1 MAPDATTQGPA
12 APDPMA
18 QDARTQDGRTQGPL
32 TPGPLNEGPLTPG
45 PLTLGRWTTDRAAT
59 DPSRTAIV
67 DRGVT
72 VSYGELEA
80 RATALAHALGEAGHG
95 RGARIATVTGST
107 ADQVVLLFACAKAGA
122 MLVPLSWRLTAG
134 ELAEQ
139 LALADPSLLLI
150 EDDHRPLAEAA
161 LDRLAGHGIRSV
173 PGAPAAPIPTTTLG
187 AAGAE
192 SSVPDAL
199 RPVGHGTPADDDG
212 LLMLFTSGTTSAP
225 KAVVLTHA
233 NCAWANLAL
242 SRATPLTPDDVVLQL
257 LPQHHVAGWNIQ
269 PLLAWWVGARV
280 VLERTFDA
288 GRALAL
294 IERHRITATMGVPT
308 VFRALIQHPDFAARD
323 LSSIRTAIVGGG
335 MLDPRTAE
343 RLAERGVAVQ
353 QGYGLTEAAPNVTIC
368 HDESD
373 AGTVGRAY
381 PHVDLA
387 LLIDGRVEHGPGTGE
402 LLVRG
407 PAVFQGYFRDPEAT
421 AAAHHGPWLRT
432 GDLVARDGAGRIRI
446 VDRVKDIVR
455 SGGESIA
462 PIEVELALLE
472 HPAIADA
479 AVAGVPS
486 ERWGE
491 ELVAWL
497 VLAEPAE
504 EASIRAHLDGR
515 IADFK
520 HPKQYLVVDGIP
532 RTTSGK
538 PLRRA
543 LTAAYTAERTD
554 AR

>member
-1 MAPDATTQGPA
+1 MPDAATTQP
-12 APDPMA
+12 
-18 QDARTQDGRTQGPL
+18 PL
-32 TPGPLNEGPLTPG
+32 TQPPLTLGPLTPG
-45 PLTLGRWTTDRAAT
+45 PLTLGRWTSDRAAT
-59 DPSRTAIV
+59 EPGRPAIV

-95 RGARIATVTGST
+95 RGARIATITGST

-122 MLVPLSWRLTAG
+122 MLVPLSWRLTPR

-139 LALADPSLLLI
+139 LAIADPSLLLV
-150 EDDHRPLAEAA
+150 EDDHRLVSEAA
-161 LDRLAGHGIRSV
+161 LERLGDRR
-173 PGAPAAPIPTTTLG
+173 IPTTTLG
-187 AAGAE
+187 SAGVEAQ
-192 SSVPDAL
+192 VPDAL
-199 RPVGHGTPADDDG
+199 RPVGHGSPADDDG

-225 KAVVLTHA
+225 KAVVLSHA
-233 NCAWANLAL
+233 NCAWSNLAL
-242 SRATPLTPDDVVLQL
+242 SRATPMTQDDVVLQV

-294 IERHRITATMGVPT
+294 IERHRVTATMGVPT
-308 VFRALIQHPDFAARD
+308 TYRALIAHPDFASRD
-323 LSSIRTAIVGGG
+323 LSSLRTAIAGGG
-335 MLDPRTAE
+335 MLDQRAAQQL
-343 RLAERGVAVQ
+343 RQHGVPVL
-353 QGYGLTEAAPNVTIC
+353 QGYGLTEASPNVALAR
-368 HDESD
+368 DASD
-373 AGTVGRAY
+373 DGTVGRPY
-381 PHVDLA
+381 PHVDVA
-387 LLIDGRVEHGPGTGE
+387 LLVDGQVHHEPGTGE

-421 AAAHHGPWLRT
+421 AAARLGAWLRT
-432 GDLVARDGAGRIRI
+432 GDLVARDAAGRIRI

-455 SGGESIA
+455 SGAESIA

-472 HPAIADA
+472 HPAVAEA

-497 VLAEPAE
+497 VLADPAD
-504 EASIRAHLDGR
+504 EASLRAHLDGR

-520 HPKQYLVVDGIP
+520 HPKRFIVVDEIP

-543 LTAAYTAERTD
+543 LIAGLQAAAIERAVT
-554 AR
+554 R

>member
-1 MAPDATTQGPA
+1 
-12 APDPMA
+12 
-18 QDARTQDGRTQGPL
+18 
-32 TPGPLNEGPLTPG
+32 
-45 PLTLGRWTTDRAAT
+45 
-59 DPSRTAIV
+59 
-67 DRGVT
+67 
-72 VSYGELEA
+72 
-80 RATALAHALGEAGHG
+80 
-95 RGARIATVTGST
+95 
-107 ADQVVLLFACAKAGA
+107 
-122 MLVPLSWRLTAG
+122 MLVPLSWRLTAR
-134 ELAEQ
+134 ELAAQ
-139 LALADPSLLLI
+139 LRIAAPSLLLV
-150 EDDHRPLAEAA
+150 EDDHRPVAEAA
-161 LDRLAGHGIRSV
+161 LERLAGDGIRA
-173 PGAPAAPIPTTTLG
+173 GIPSTTLG

-199 RPVGHGTPADDDG
+199 RPLAAGAPQDDDG

-225 KAVVLTHA
+225 KAVVLSHA
-233 NCAWANLAL
+233 NCAWANLSL
-242 SRATPLTPDDVVLQL
+242 SRATPLTPDDVVLQV

-269 PLLAWWVGARV
+269 PLLAWWVGACV

-294 IERHRITATMGVPT
+294 IERHRVTATMGVPT
-308 VFRALIQHPDFAARD
+308 TFRALIQHPDFQARD
-323 LSSIRTAIVGGG
+323 LSSVRSAVVGGG
-335 MLDPRTAE
+335 MLDPRAAE
-343 RLAERGVAVQ
+343 QLARKGIVAR
-353 QGYGLTEAAPNVTIC
+353 QGYGLTEAAPNVAITR
-368 HDESD
+368 DESD
-373 AGTVGRAY
+373 AGTVGRPY

-387 LLIDGRVEHGPGTGE
+387 LLVDGRVEHGQGTGE

-421 AAAHHGPWLRT
+421 EAAFLGPWLRT
-432 GDLVARDGAGRIRI
+432 GDLVARDASGRIRI

-472 HPAIADA
+472 HPAVADA

-491 ELVAWL
+491 ELVAWV

-504 EASIRAHLDGR
+504 PAALRAHLDGR
-515 IADFK
+515 LADFK
-520 HPKQYLVVDGIP
+520 HPKRFVVVDGIP

-543 LTAAYTAERTD
+543 LTAAFQVERSE

>member
-1 MAPDATTQGPA
+1 MAPDAP
-12 APDPMA
+12 
-18 QDARTQDGRTQGPL
+18 
-32 TPGPLNEGPLTPG
+32 TPHPLTPG
-45 PLTLGRWTTDRAAT
+45 PLTLGRWTSDRAT
-59 DPSRTAIV
+59 IDPGRPAII

-107 ADQVVLLFACAKAGA
+107 ADQVVLFFACAKAGV
-122 MLVPLSWRLTAG
+122 MLVPLSWRLTAR
-134 ELAEQ
+134 ELADQ
-139 LALADPSLLLI
+139 LRIADPSLLLI
-150 EDDHRPLAEAA
+150 EDDHRPVSEAA
-161 LDRLAGHGIRSV
+161 LERL
-173 PGAPAAPIPTTTLG
+173 GAHRIPITTLG

-192 SSVPDAL
+192 SQIPDAVARL
-199 RPVGHGTPADDDG
+199 GHGCPADDDG

-225 KAVVLTHA
+225 KAVVLSHA
-233 NCAWANLAL
+233 NCAWNNLAL
-242 SRATPLTPDDVVLQL
+242 SRATPLTPDDVVLQV

-294 IERHRITATMGVPT
+294 IERHGVTATMGVPT
-308 VFRALIQHPDFAARD
+308 TYRALIQHPDFVARD
-323 LSSIRTAIVGGG
+323 LTSIRTAIVGGG
-335 MLDPRTAE
+335 MLDPRAGE
-343 RLAERGVAVQ
+343 QLAQQGVHVQ

-368 HDESD
+368 RDASD

-387 LLIDGRVEHGPGTGE
+387 LLIETQVEHGPGTGE

-407 PAVFQGYFRDPEAT
+407 PAVFQGYFRDPVAT
-421 AAAHHGPWLRT
+421 AATHHGPWLRT
-432 GDLVARDGAGRIRI
+432 GDLVARDAAGRIRI

-472 HPAIADA
+472 HPAVADA

-497 VLAEPAE
+497 VLAEPVDEPAL
-504 EASIRAHLDGR
+504 AAHLDGR

-520 HPKQYLVVDGIP
+520 HPKQYIVVDDIP
-532 RTTSGK
+532 RTSSGK

-543 LTAAYTAERTD
+543 LTASYAE
-554 AR
+554 ARAHA

>member
-1 MAPDATTQGPA
+1 MAPDAQS
-12 APDPMA
+12 
-18 QDARTQDGRTQGPL
+18 
-32 TPGPLNEGPLTPG
+32 PGPQPAGPQPAGPQSPG
-45 PLTLGRWTTDRAAT
+45 PLTLGRWTTDRAAV
-59 DPSRTAIV
+59 DPARPAIL
-67 DRGVT
+67 DRGVI

-134 ELAEQ
+134 ELAAQ
-139 LALADPSLLLI
+139 LAIADPGLLLVE
-150 EDDHRPLAEAA
+150 EDHVPLAEAA
-161 LDRLAGHGIRSV
+161 LARLGERQ
-173 PGAPAAPIPTTTLG
+173 IPTTTLG

-192 SSVPDAL
+192 HAVPGASA
-199 RPVGHGTPADDDG
+199 RPSRAREEAHAAGHGDGSPADDDG

-233 NCAWANLAL
+233 SCAWANLAL
-242 SRATPLTPDDVVLQL
+242 SRATPLTPDDVVLQV

-269 PLLAWWVGARV
+269 PLLAWWVGACV

-294 IERHRITATMGVPT
+294 IERHRVTATMGVPT
-308 VFRALIQHPDFAARD
+308 VLRALTQHPDFAVRD
-323 LSSIRTAIVGGG
+323 LTSIRTAIVGGG
-335 MLDPRTAE
+335 MLDPRTAQL
-343 RLAERGVAVQ
+343 LAERGVHVQ

-368 HDESD
+368 RDASD

-387 LLIDGRVEHGPGTGE
+387 LLVDGRVVQGPGQGE

-407 PAVFQGYFRDPEAT
+407 PAVFPGYFRDPEAT
-421 AAAHHGPWLRT
+421 AAAFHGQWLRT

-486 ERWGE
+486 EQWGE
-491 ELVAWL
+491 AVVAWL
-497 VLAEPAE
+497 VLAEPVDDLAL
-504 EASIRAHLDGR
+504 RAHLDGR

-520 HPKQYLVVDGIP
+520 HPKRFLRVDAIP
-532 RTTSGK
+532 RTSSGK

-543 LTAAYTAERTD
+543 LTAAYAAETAD
-554 AR
+554 AS

>member
-1 MAPDATTQGPA
+1 MAAEATTPGGPTPGGQNPGA
-12 APDPMA
+12 
-18 QDARTQDGRTQGPL
+18 L
-32 TPGPLNEGPLTPG
+32 TPGALTPG
-45 PLTLGRWTTDRAAT
+45 VLTPGALTLGRWSADRAAI
-59 DPSRTAIV
+59 DPARPAIV

-80 RATALAHALGEAGHG
+80 RASALAHALGEAGHG
-95 RGARIATVTGST
+95 RGARIATITGST

-134 ELAEQ
+134 ELAAQ
-139 LALADPSLLLI
+139 LAIADPSLLLV
-150 EDDHRPLAEAA
+150 EDDHLPVAEAA
-161 LDRLAGHGIRSV
+161 LTRLGEHRIR
-173 PGAPAAPIPTTTLG
+173 TTTLG
-187 AAGAE
+187 AAGVEAQ
-192 SSVPDAL
+192 VPDASAHL
-199 RPVGHGTPADDDG
+199 GHGVPADDDG

-225 KAVVLTHA
+225 KAVVLSHA
-233 NCAWANLAL
+233 NCAWNNLAL
-242 SRATPLTPDDVVLQL
+242 SRATPLTPDDVVLQV

-294 IERHRITATMGVPT
+294 VERHRVTATMGVPT
-308 VFRALIQHPDFAARD
+308 TYRALIQHPDFVARD
-323 LSSIRTAIVGGG
+323 LTSIRTAIVGGG
-335 MLDPRTAE
+335 MLDPRAAE
-343 RLAERGVAVQ
+343 QLAQQGVRVQ
-353 QGYGLTEAAPNVTIC
+353 QGYGLTEAAPNVTLC
-368 HDESD
+368 RDESD

-387 LLIDGRVEHGPGTGE
+387 LLIDGGVEHGPGTGE

-421 AAAHHGPWLRT
+421 AATHHGPWLRT
-432 GDLVARDGAGRIRI
+432 GDLVARDAAGRIRI

-455 SGGESIA
+455 SGSESIA

-472 HPAIADA
+472 HPGVADV

-497 VLAEPAE
+497 VLAEPVDEAALAE
-504 EASIRAHLDGR
+504 HLDGR
-515 IADFK
+515 LADFK
-520 HPKQYLVVDGIP
+520 HPKQYIVVDAIP

-543 LTAAYTAERTD
+543 LTAAYTQERAD
-554 AR
+554 A

>member
-1 MAPDATTQGPA
+1 MALDAQTAGP
-12 APDPMA
+12 
-18 QDARTQDGRTQGPL
+18 TS
-32 TPGPLNEGPLTPG
+32 PGPF
-45 PLTLGRWTTDRAAT
+45 TLGRWTTDRAAT
-59 DPSRTAIV
+59 EPARPAIV
-67 DRGVT
+67 DRGVV

-122 MLVPLSWRLTAG
+122 TLVPLSWRLTAG
-134 ELAEQ
+134 ELAAQ
-139 LALADPSLLLI
+139 LRIADPSLLLV
-150 EDDHRPLAEAA
+150 EDDHRPVAEAA
-161 LDRLAGHGIRSV
+161 LERLADAR
-173 PGAPAAPIPTTTLG
+173 IPTTGLG

-199 RPVGHGTPADDDG
+199 HPVAAAAPQDDDA

-225 KAVVLTHA
+225 KAVVLSHA
-233 NCAWANLAL
+233 NCAWANLSL
-242 SRATPLTPDDVVLQL
+242 SRATPLTPDDVVLQV

-269 PLLAWWVGARV
+269 PLLAWWVGASV

-294 IERHRITATMGVPT
+294 IERHRVTATMGVPT
-308 VFRALIQHPDFAARD
+308 TFRALVQHPDFQARD
-323 LSSIRTAIVGGG
+323 LSSVRSAVVGGG
-335 MLDPRTAE
+335 MLDPRAAE
-343 RLAERGVAVQ
+343 QLARKGIAVR
-353 QGYGLTEAAPNVTIC
+353 QGYGLTEAAPNVAITR
-368 HDESD
+368 DESD
-373 AGTVGRAY
+373 AGTVGRPY
-381 PHVDLA
+381 PHVDVA
-387 LLIDGRVEHGPGTGE
+387 LLVAGRVEHGAGAGE

-407 PAVFQGYFRDPEAT
+407 PGVFRGYFRDPEAT
-421 AAAHHGPWLRT
+421 EAAFLGPWLRT
-432 GDLVARDGAGRIRI
+432 GDLVARDASGRIRI

-472 HPAIADA
+472 HPAVADA

-491 ELVAWL
+491 ELVAWV

-504 EASIRAHLDGR
+504 PAALRAHLDGR
-515 IADFK
+515 LADFK
-520 HPKQYLVVDGIP
+520 HPKRFLVVDSIP

-543 LTAAYTAERTD
+543 LTAAFEAARAE

>member
-1 MAPDATTQGPA
+1 MAREALP
-12 APDPMA
+12 
-18 QDARTQDGRTQGPL
+18 
-32 TPGPLNEGPLTPG
+32 PGPHTPG
-45 PLTLGRWTTDRAAT
+45 PLTLGRWTSDRAAT
-59 DPSRTAIV
+59 EPARPAIV

-80 RATALAHALGEAGHG
+80 RAAALAHALGEAGHG

-134 ELAEQ
+134 EVAAQ
-139 LALADPSLLLI
+139 LQIADPSLLLV
-150 EDDHRPLAEAA
+150 EDDHRPVAEAA
-161 LDRLAGHGIRSV
+161 LERLAEQRV
-173 PGAPAAPIPTTTLG
+173 PGALPPPMTALG
-187 AAGAE
+187 AAGVE
-192 SSVPDAL
+192 SLVPAA
-199 RPVGHGTPADDDG
+199 RERVAPGAPADDDG

-242 SRATPLTPDDVVLQL
+242 SRATPMTPDDVVLQV

-288 GRALAL
+288 GRSLAL
-294 IERHRITATMGVPT
+294 VERHRVTATMGVPT
-308 VFRALIQHPDFAARD
+308 VYRALVQHPDFAARD
-323 LSSIRTAIVGGG
+323 LSSLRTAVVGGG
-335 MLDPRTAE
+335 MLDERTAA
-343 RLAERGVAVQ
+343 RLRERGVPVQ

-368 HDESD
+368 RDASD
-373 AGTVGRAY
+373 AGTAGRAY

-387 LLIDGRVEHGPGTGE
+387 LLVDDRVEHGPGRGE

-407 PAVFQGYFRDPEAT
+407 PSVFQGYFRDPEAT
-421 AAAHHGPWLRT
+421 AAAQHGPWLRT
-432 GDLVARDGAGRIRI
+432 GDLVERDAAGRIRV

-472 HPAIADA
+472 HPAVVDA

-497 VLAEPAE
+497 VVSDPVDD
-504 EASIRAHLDGR
+504 EALGAHLEGR
-515 IADFK
+515 IAGFK
-520 HPKQYLVVDGIP
+520 HPKRYLLVDAIP
-532 RTTSGK
+532 RTSSGK

-543 LTAAYTAERTD
+543 LTAAFA
-554 AR
+554 ASGVGAP

>member
-1 MAPDATTQGPA
+1 MAPDA
-12 APDPMA
+12 
-18 QDARTQDGRTQGPL
+18 L
-32 TPGPLNEGPLTPG
+32 TPGPLTPG
-45 PLTLGRWTTDRAAT
+45 PLTLGRWPSDRAAT
-59 DPSRTAIV
+59 DPARAAII
-67 DRGVT
+67 DRGVV

-80 RATALAHALGEAGHG
+80 RATALAHALSEAGHG

-134 ELAEQ
+134 ELAAQ
-139 LALADPSLLLI
+139 LTIADPSLLLV

-161 LDRLAGHGIRSV
+161 LERLAG
-173 PGAPAAPIPTTTLG
+173 PGIPTTLLG
-187 AAGAE
+187 AAGVEAM
-192 SSVPDAL
+192 VPDA
-199 RPVGHGTPADDDG
+199 RAHPGHARHGHGVPADDDG

-225 KAVVLTHA
+225 KAVVLTQA
-233 NCAWANLAL
+233 NCAWNNLAL
-242 SRATPLTPDDVVLQL
+242 SRATPMTPDDVVLQV
-257 LPQHHVAGWNIQ
+257 LPQHHVAGWNVQ
-269 PLLAWWVGARV
+269 PLLALWVGASI

-294 IERHRITATMGVPT
+294 IERHRVTATMGVPT
-308 VFRALIQHPDFAARD
+308 TYRALIQHPDFAARD
-323 LSSIRTAIVGGG
+323 LTSIRTAIVGGG
-335 MLDPRTAE
+335 MLDPRAAE
-343 RLAERGVAVQ
+343 QLAQRGVHAQ
-353 QGYGLTEAAPNVTIC
+353 QGYGLTEAAPNVTLC
-368 HDESD
+368 RDETD

-421 AAAHHGPWLRT
+421 AAAQHGPWLRT
-432 GDLVARDGAGRIRI
+432 GDLVARDAAGRIRI

-472 HPAIADA
+472 HPAVADA

-491 ELVAWL
+491 ALVAWL
-497 VLAEPAE
+497 VLAEPVD
-504 EASIRAHLDGR
+504 EAALRAHLDGR

-520 HPKQYLVVDGIP
+520 HPKRYLLVDDIP

-543 LTAAYTAERTD
+543 LIAAYAEERAD
-554 AR
+554 A

>member
-1 MAPDATTQGPA
+1 MAPA
-12 APDPMA
+12 AKTP
-18 QDARTQDGRTQGPL
+18 GRS
-32 TPGPLNEGPLTPG
+32 TPGPSTPGPSTPG

-59 DPSRTAIV
+59 APSRPAVV
-67 DRGVT
+67 DRGVV

-95 RGARIATVTGST
+95 RGSRIATVTGST
-107 ADQVVLLFACAKAGA
+107 ADHVVLLFACAKAGA

-134 ELAEQ
+134 ELAAQ
-139 LALADPSLLLI
+139 LAIADPSLLLV
-150 EDDHRPLAEAA
+150 EDDHRPVAEAA
-161 LDRLAGHGIRSV
+161 LEHLGDHR
-173 PGAPAAPIPTTTLG
+173 IPTTTLG
-187 AAGAE
+187 AAGVE
-192 SSVPDAL
+192 TQVPDASGRQ
-199 RPVGHGTPADDDG
+199 RPDQQRSDRLGHGAPADDDG

-242 SRATPLTPDDVVLQL
+242 SRATPMTPDDVVLQV

-269 PLLAWWVGARV
+269 PLLAWWVGAQV

-294 IERHRITATMGVPT
+294 VERHRVTATMGVPT
-308 VFRALIQHPDFAARD
+308 TYRALIQHPDFAARD
-323 LSSIRTAIVGGG
+323 LTSIRTAIVGGG
-335 MLDPRTAE
+335 MLDPRAAE
-343 RLAERGVAVQ
+343 QLAQAGVPVQ

-368 HDESD
+368 HDASD

-387 LLIDGRVEHGPGTGE
+387 LLVEERVVHGPGRGE

-407 PAVFQGYFRDPEAT
+407 PAVFPGYFRDPEAT
-421 AAAHHGPWLRT
+421 AAAHHGQWLRT
-432 GDLVARDGAGRIRI
+432 GDLVERDGAGRIRI

-472 HPAIADA
+472 HPAVVDA

-491 ELVAWL
+491 AIVAWL
-497 VLAEPAE
+497 VLAEPVADG
-504 EASIRAHLDGR
+504 ALRAHLDGR

-520 HPKQYLVVDGIP
+520 HPKRFLIVDDIP

-543 LTAAYTAERTD
+543 LTAAYAAETAD
-554 AR
+554 AS

>member
-1 MAPDATTQGPA
+1 MAPDA
-12 APDPMA
+12 
-18 QDARTQDGRTQGPL
+18 L
-32 TPGPLNEGPLTPG
+32 TPGA
-45 PLTLGRWTTDRAAT
+45 LTLGRWTTDRAAT
-59 DPSRTAIV
+59 EPARPAIV
-67 DRGVT
+67 DRGVVVT
-72 VSYGELEA
+72 YGELEA
-80 RATALAHALGEAGHG
+80 RASALAHALAEAGHG

-107 ADQVVLLFACAKAGA
+107 ADQVVLLFACAKAGI

-134 ELAEQ
+134 ELAAQ
-139 LALADPSLLLI
+139 LRIADPSLLLV
-150 EDDHRPLAEAA
+150 EDDHRPVAEAA
-161 LDRLAGHGIRSV
+161 LERLAG
-173 PGAPAAPIPTTTLG
+173 PGIPTTTLG
-187 AAGAE
+187 AGGAETSVPVALEPVPAGA
-192 SSVPDAL
+192 AQ
-199 RPVGHGTPADDDG
+199 DDDG

-225 KAVVLTHA
+225 KAVVLSHA
-233 NCAWANLAL
+233 NCAWANLSL
-242 SRATPLTPDDVVLQL
+242 SRATPLTPDDVVLQV

-269 PLLAWWVGARV
+269 PLLAWWVGACV

-294 IERHRITATMGVPT
+294 IERHRVTATMGVPT
-308 VFRALIQHPDFAARD
+308 TFRALIQHPDFQARD
-323 LSSIRTAIVGGG
+323 LSSVRSAVVGGG
-335 MLDPRTAE
+335 MLDPRAAE
-343 RLAERGVAVQ
+343 QLARKGIIAR
-353 QGYGLTEAAPNVTIC
+353 QGYGLTEAAPNVAITR
-368 HDESD
+368 DESD
-373 AGTVGRAY
+373 AGTVGRPY

-387 LLIDGRVEHGPGTGE
+387 LLVDGRVEHGAGTGE

-407 PAVFQGYFRDPEAT
+407 PAVFRGYFRDPEAT
-421 AAAHHGPWLRT
+421 ATAFLGPWLRT
-432 GDLVARDGAGRIRI
+432 GDLVARDAAGRIRI

-472 HPAIADA
+472 HPAVADA

-491 ELVAWL
+491 ELVAWV

-504 EASIRAHLDGR
+504 AAALRAHLDGR

-520 HPKQYLVVDGIP
+520 HPKRFVVVDDIP

-543 LTAAYTAERTD
+543 LTAAFQAERAE

>member
-1 MAPDATTQGPA
+1 MALDAQTAGP
-12 APDPMA
+12 
-18 QDARTQDGRTQGPL
+18 TS
-32 TPGPLNEGPLTPG
+32 PGPF
-45 PLTLGRWTTDRAAT
+45 TLGRWTTDRAAT
-59 DPSRTAIV
+59 EPARPAIV
-67 DRGVT
+67 DRGVV

-122 MLVPLSWRLTAG
+122 TLVPLSWRLTAG
-134 ELAEQ
+134 ELAAQ
-139 LALADPSLLLI
+139 LRIADPSLLLV
-150 EDDHRPLAEAA
+150 EDDHRPVAEAA
-161 LDRLAGHGIRSV
+161 LERLADAR
-173 PGAPAAPIPTTTLG
+173 IPTTSLG

-199 RPVGHGTPADDDG
+199 HPVAAAAPQDDDA

-225 KAVVLTHA
+225 KAVVLSHA
-233 NCAWANLAL
+233 NCAWANLSL
-242 SRATPLTPDDVVLQL
+242 SRATPLTPDDVVLQV

-269 PLLAWWVGARV
+269 PLLAWWVGASV

-294 IERHRITATMGVPT
+294 IERHRVTATMGVPT
-308 VFRALIQHPDFAARD
+308 TFRALVQHPDFQARD
-323 LSSIRTAIVGGG
+323 LSSVRSAVVGGG
-335 MLDPRTAE
+335 MLDPRAAE
-343 RLAERGVAVQ
+343 QLARKGIAVR
-353 QGYGLTEAAPNVTIC
+353 QGYGLTEAAPNVAITR
-368 HDESD
+368 DESD
-373 AGTVGRAY
+373 AGTVGRPY
-381 PHVDLA
+381 PHVDVA
-387 LLIDGRVEHGPGTGE
+387 LLVAGRVEHGAGAGE

-407 PAVFQGYFRDPEAT
+407 PGVFRGYFRDPEAT
-421 AAAHHGPWLRT
+421 EAAFLGPWLRT
-432 GDLVARDGAGRIRI
+432 GDLVARDASGRIRI

-472 HPAIADA
+472 HPAVVDA

-491 ELVAWL
+491 ELVAWV

-504 EASIRAHLDGR
+504 PAALRAHLDGR
-515 IADFK
+515 LADFK
-520 HPKQYLVVDGIP
+520 HPKRFLIVDSIP

-543 LTAAYTAERTD
+543 LTAAFEAARAE

>member
-1 MAPDATTQGPA
+1 MAFDATPHAVPEEPLPGPGA
-12 APDPMA
+12 HDPRMPA
-18 QDARTQDGRTQGPL
+18 SR
-32 TPGPLNEGPLTPG
+32 TPGA
-45 PLTLGRWTTDRAAT
+45 LTLGRWTTDRAAT
-59 DPSRTAIV
+59 EPGRPAIV
-67 DRGVT
+67 DRGVV

-139 LALADPSLLLI
+139 LRIADPSLLLV
-150 EDDHRPLAEAA
+150 EDDHAPVAEAA
-161 LDRLAGHGIRSV
+161 LARLAGHRI
-173 PGAPAAPIPTTTLG
+173 PITTLG
-187 AAGAE
+187 AAGVERA
-192 SSVPDAL
+192 VPDAATH
-199 RPVGHGTPADDDG
+199 RGHGVAADDDG

-242 SRATPLTPDDVVLQL
+242 SRATPLTPDDVVLQV

-294 IERHRITATMGVPT
+294 IERHRVTATMGVPT
-308 VFRALIQHPDFAARD
+308 VFRALVQHPDFAVRD
-323 LSSIRTAIVGGG
+323 LGSIRAAIVGGG
-335 MLDPRTAE
+335 MLDERTSE
-343 RLAERGVAVQ
+343 RLAARGVQVQ

-368 HDESD
+368 RDASD

-381 PHVDLA
+381 PHIDLA
-387 LLIDGRVEHGPGTGE
+387 LLVDGRVEHGPGTGE

-407 PAVFQGYFRDPEAT
+407 PSVFPGYFRDPEAT
-421 AAAHHGPWLRT
+421 AAAHHAGWLRT
-432 GDLVARDGAGRIRI
+432 GDLVARDAAGRIRI

-472 HPAIADA
+472 HPGVADA

-491 ELVAWL
+491 QLVAWL
-497 VLAEPAE
+497 VPAAGAALDE
-504 EASIRAHLDGR
+504 WALRAYLDGR
-515 IADFK
+515 LADFK
-520 HPKQYLVVDGIP
+520 HPKRFLVVDAIP

-543 LTAAYTAERTD
+543 LTAAYAAEGAD
-554 AR
+554 AS

>member
-1 MAPDATTQGPA
+1 MAPDAT
-12 APDPMA
+12 
-18 QDARTQDGRTQGPL
+18 
-32 TPGPLNEGPLTPG
+32 TPG

-59 DPSRTAIV
+59 DPARPAIV
-67 DRGVT
+67 DRGVV

-80 RATALAHALGEAGHG
+80 RATALAHALAEAGHG
-95 RGARIATVTGST
+95 RGARIATITGST

-122 MLVPLSWRLTAG
+122 MLVPLSWRLTAA
-134 ELAEQ
+134 ELRAQ
-139 LALADPSLLLI
+139 LAIADPSLLLV
-150 EDDHRPLAEAA
+150 EDDHRPVAEAA
-161 LDRLAGHGIRSV
+161 LAQLADHRI
-173 PGAPAAPIPTTTLG
+173 PITTLG
-187 AAGAE
+187 AAGVE
-192 SSVPDAL
+192 LQVPDAV
-199 RPVGHGTPADDDG
+199 RPLGHGSPADDDG

-242 SRATPLTPDDVVLQL
+242 SRATPLTPDDVVLQV

-294 IERHRITATMGVPT
+294 IERHRVTATMGVPT
-308 VFRALIQHPDFAARD
+308 TFRALIQHPDFAARD
-323 LSSIRTAIVGGG
+323 LSSIRTAVVGGG
-335 MLDPRTAE
+335 MLDPRSAE
-343 RLAERGVAVQ
+343 QLQQHGMRVQ

-368 HDESD
+368 HDDSD

-387 LLIDGRVEHGPGTGE
+387 LLVDGQVLHGPGVGE

-407 PAVFQGYFRDPEAT
+407 PAVSPGYFRDPEAT
-421 AAAHHGPWLRT
+421 AAAMHGRWLRT
-432 GDLVARDGAGRIRI
+432 GDLVSRDAAGRIRI

-472 HPAIADA
+472 HPAVRDA

-491 ELVAWL
+491 ALVAWL
-497 VLAEPAE
+497 VLAEPVDDA
-504 EASIRAHLDGR
+504 ALRAHLEGR
-515 IADFK
+515 LADFK
-520 HPKQYLVVDGIP
+520 HPKRFLVVDEIP
-532 RTTSGK
+532 RTGSGK

-543 LTAAYTAERTD
+543 LTAAFAAETAD
-554 AR
+554 AS

>member
-1 MAPDATTQGPA
+1 
-12 APDPMA
+12 
-18 QDARTQDGRTQGPL
+18 
-32 TPGPLNEGPLTPG
+32 
-45 PLTLGRWTTDRAAT
+45 
-59 DPSRTAIV
+59 
-67 DRGVT
+67 
-72 VSYGELEA
+72 
-80 RATALAHALGEAGHG
+80 GHG

-139 LALADPSLLLI
+139 LRIADPSLLLV
-150 EDDHRPLAEAA
+150 EDDHRPVAEAA
-161 LDRLAGHGIRSV
+161 LARLGEHR
-173 PGAPAAPIPTTTLG
+173 IPQATLG
-187 AAGAE
+187 AAGVETA
-192 SSVPDAL
+192 VPDASTHL
-199 RPVGHGTPADDDG
+199 GHGAPQDDDG

-225 KAVVLTHA
+225 KAVVLSHA
-233 NCAWANLAL
+233 NCAWNNLAL
-242 SRATPLTPDDVVLQL
+242 SRATPMTPDDVVLQV

-269 PLLAWWVGARV
+269 PLLAWWIGARV

-294 IERHRITATMGVPT
+294 IERHRVTATMGVPT
-308 VFRALIQHPDFAARD
+308 TYRALIQHPDFHARD

-335 MLDPRTAE
+335 MLDPRATAE
-343 RLAERGVAVQ
+343 LRRRGVPVL
-353 QGYGLTEAAPNVTIC
+353 QGYGLTEAAPNVALAL
-368 HDESD
+368 DASD
-373 AGTVGRAY
+373 DGTVGRPY
-381 PHVDLA
+381 PHVDVA
-387 LLIDGRVEHGPGTGE
+387 LLVDGRVQHGPGAGE

-421 AAAHHGPWLRT
+421 AEARLGPWLRT
-432 GDLVARDGAGRIRI
+432 GDLVERDAAGRIRI

-455 SGGESIA
+455 SGAESIA

-472 HPAIADA
+472 HPAVADA

-497 VLAEPAE
+497 VLDEPADD
-504 EASIRAHLDGR
+504 ASLRAHLDGR

-520 HPKQYLVVDGIP
+520 HPKRFVVVDEIP
-532 RTTSGK
+532 RTSTGK

-543 LTAAYTAERTD
+543 LAAGLERQGAD
-554 AR
+554 A

>member
-1 MAPDATTQGPA
+1 MAPDA
-12 APDPMA
+12 
-18 QDARTQDGRTQGPL
+18 L
-32 TPGPLNEGPLTPG
+32 TPGA
-45 PLTLGRWTTDRAAT
+45 LTLGRWTADRAAT
-59 DPSRTAIV
+59 EPARAAIV
-67 DRGVT
+67 DRGVVVT
-72 VSYGELEA
+72 YGELEA
-80 RATALAHALGEAGHG
+80 RSTALAHALAEAGHG

-122 MLVPLSWRLTAG
+122 MLVPLSWRLTGG
-134 ELAEQ
+134 ELAAQ
-139 LALADPSLLLI
+139 LRIADPSLLLV
-150 EDDHRPLAEAA
+150 EDDHRPVAEAA
-161 LDRLAGHGIRSV
+161 LERLASSGS
-173 PGAPAAPIPTTTLG
+173 PTSIPSTTLG

-199 RPVGHGTPADDDG
+199 VPVPADAPQDDDG
-212 LLMLFTSGTTSAP
+212 LLMLFTSGTSSAP
-225 KAVVLTHA
+225 KAVVLSHA
-233 NCAWANLAL
+233 NCAWANLSL
-242 SRATPLTPDDVVLQL
+242 SRATPLTPDDVVLQV

-269 PLLAWWVGARV
+269 PLLAWWVGACV

-294 IERHRITATMGVPT
+294 IERHRVTATMGVPT
-308 VFRALIQHPDFAARD
+308 TFRALIQHPDFQARD
-323 LSSIRTAIVGGG
+323 LSSVRSAIVGGG
-335 MLDPRTAE
+335 MLDPRAAE
-343 RLAERGVAVQ
+343 QLARKGIVAR
-353 QGYGLTEAAPNVTIC
+353 QGYGLTEAAPNVAITR
-368 HDESD
+368 DESD
-373 AGTVGRAY
+373 AGTVGRPY

-387 LLIDGRVEHGPGTGE
+387 LLIDGHVEHGAGTGE

-421 AAAHHGPWLRT
+421 AAAFLGPWLRT
-432 GDLVARDGAGRIRI
+432 GDLVARDAAGRIRI

-472 HPAIADA
+472 HPAVADA

-491 ELVAWL
+491 ELVAWV

-504 EASIRAHLDGR
+504 PAALRAHLDGR
-515 IADFK
+515 LADFK
-520 HPKQYLVVDGIP
+520 HPKRFVVVDDIP

-543 LTAAYTAERTD
+543 LTAAFEAERAE

>member
-1 MAPDATTQGPA
+1 MGGAATVHGDA
-12 APDPMA
+12 APGA
-18 QDARTQDGRTQGPL
+18 
-32 TPGPLNEGPLTPG
+32 
-45 PLTLGRWTTDRAAT
+45 LTLGRWTTDRAAT
-59 DPSRTAIV
+59 DPSRPAIV

-80 RATALAHALGEAGHG
+80 RATALAHALVEAGHG

-122 MLVPLSWRLTAG
+122 MLVPLSWRLTAR

-139 LALADPSLLLI
+139 LRIADPSLLLV
-150 EDDHRPLAEAA
+150 EDDHRPVAEAA
-161 LDRLAGHGIRSV
+161 LDRLGDHGIR
-173 PGAPAAPIPTTTLG
+173 TTALG

-192 SSVPDAL
+192 SLVPDA
-199 RPVGHGTPADDDG
+199 PAPAERAAGGAVQDDDG

-225 KAVVLTHA
+225 KAVVLSHA
-233 NCAWANLAL
+233 NCAWANLSL
-242 SRATPLTPDDVVLQL
+242 SRATPMTPDDVVLQV

-269 PLLAWWVGARV
+269 PLLAWWVGAQV

-294 IERHRITATMGVPT
+294 IERHRVTATMGVPT
-308 VFRALIQHPDFAARD
+308 TFRSLIQHPDFAVRD
-323 LSSIRTAIVGGG
+323 LSSLRTAVVGGG
-335 MLDPRTAE
+335 MLDPRAVE
-343 RLAERGVAVQ
+343 QLARRGVPVQ
-353 QGYGLTEAAPNVTIC
+353 QGYGLTEAAPNVTIAR
-368 HDESD
+368 DASD
-373 AGTVGRAY
+373 AGTVGRPY

-387 LLIDGRVEHGPGTGE
+387 LLVDGRVVHGAGTGE

-421 AAAHHGPWLRT
+421 AAATLGPWLRT
-432 GDLVARDGAGRIRI
+432 GDLVERDPAGRIRI

-472 HPAIADA
+472 HPAVADA

-497 VLAEPAE
+497 VLAEPADE
-504 EASIRAHLDGR
+504 RSLRDHLDGR
-515 IADFK
+515 LAGFK
-520 HPKQYLVVDGIP
+520 HPKRFLEVDQIP

-543 LTAAYTAERTD
+543 LIAAAQAERAE

>member
-1 MAPDATTQGPA
+1 MVD
-12 APDPMA
+12 
-18 QDARTQDGRTQGPL
+18 DARTDG
-32 TPGPLNEGPLTPG
+32 PGTPG
-45 PLTLGRWTTDRAAT
+45 PLTLGRWTTDRAAIE
-59 DPSRTAIV
+59 PARAAIV
-67 DRGVT
+67 DRGVV

-95 RGARIATVTGST
+95 LGARIATVTGST

-122 MLVPLSWRLTAG
+122 VLVPLSWRLTAG
-134 ELAEQ
+134 ELAAQ
-139 LALADPSLLLI
+139 LRIADPSLLLV
-150 EDDHRPLAEAA
+150 EDDHRPVAEAA
-161 LDRLAGHGIRSV
+161 LERLGD
-173 PGAPAAPIPTTTLG
+173 AAPMRIPTTPLG

-199 RPVGHGTPADDDG
+199 HPVAAAAPRDDDA

-225 KAVVLTHA
+225 KAVVLSHA
-233 NCAWANLAL
+233 NCAWANLSL
-242 SRATPLTPDDVVLQL
+242 SRATPLTPDDIVLQV
-257 LPQHHVAGWNIQ
+257 LPQHHVAGWNVQ
-269 PLLAWWVGARV
+269 PLLAWWVGACV

-294 IERHRITATMGVPT
+294 IERHRVTATMGVPT
-308 VFRALIQHPDFAARD
+308 TFRALIQHPDFQARD
-323 LSSIRTAIVGGG
+323 LSSVRTAVVGGG
-335 MLDPRTAE
+335 MLDPRAAE
-343 RLAERGVAVQ
+343 QLARTGIVVR
-353 QGYGLTEAAPNVTIC
+353 QGYGLTEAAPNVALTR
-368 HDESD
+368 DQSD
-373 AGTVGRAY
+373 AGTVGRPY
-381 PHVDLA
+381 PHVDVA
-387 LLIDGRVEHGPGTGE
+387 LLVDGRVEHGAGTGE

-421 AAAHHGPWLRT
+421 AAASFGPWLRT
-432 GDLVARDGAGRIRI
+432 GDLVARDASGRIRI

-472 HPAIADA
+472 HPAVIDA

-491 ELVAWL
+491 ELVAWV
-497 VLAEPAE
+497 VLAEPADD
-504 EASIRAHLDGR
+504 AALHAHLDGR
-515 IADFK
+515 LADFK
-520 HPKQYLVVDGIP
+520 HPKRFQVVDGIP

-543 LTAAYTAERTD
+543 LIAAFEAARAE

>member
-1 MAPDATTQGPA
+1 MAPEAMTQGEPA
-12 APDPMA
+12 A
-18 QDARTQDGRTQGPL
+18 
-32 TPGPLNEGPLTPG
+32 G
-45 PLTLGRWTTDRAAT
+45 PLTLGRWTSDRAAT
-59 DPSRTAIV
+59 DPSRPAIV
-67 DRGVT
+67 DRGVV

-80 RATALAHALGEAGHG
+80 RAAALAHALGEAGHG

-134 ELAEQ
+134 ELAAQ
-139 LALADPSLLLI
+139 LAIADPSLLLV
-150 EDDHRPLAEAA
+150 EDDHLPVAEAA
-161 LDRLAGHGIRSV
+161 LERLGGHGI
-173 PGAPAAPIPTTTLG
+173 PTTSLG

-192 SSVPDAL
+192 ALVPDAVTPL
-199 RPVGHGTPADDDG
+199 GHGTPADDDG
-212 LLMLFTSGTTSAP
+212 LLMLFTSGTTSEP

-233 NCAWANLAL
+233 NCAWNNLAL
-242 SRATPLTPDDVVLQL
+242 SRATPLTPEDVVLQV

-308 VFRALIQHPDFAARD
+308 TYRALIQHPDFAVRD

-335 MLDPRTAE
+335 MLDPRATE
-343 RLAERGVAVQ
+343 QLAQRGVRVQ
-353 QGYGLTEAAPNVTIC
+353 QGYGLTEASPNVAIC
-368 HDESD
+368 YDESD
-373 AGTVGRAY
+373 AGTAGRAY

-387 LLIDGRVEHGPGTGE
+387 LLVDGRVEHGPGVGE
-402 LLVRG
+402 LLVHG
-407 PAVFQGYFRDPEAT
+407 PTVFQGYFRDPEAT

-432 GDLVARDGAGRIRI
+432 GDLVARDAAGRIRI

-455 SGGESIA
+455 SGAESIA

-497 VLAEPAE
+497 VLAEPVDERAL
-504 EASIRAHLDGR
+504 RAHLDGR

-520 HPKQYLVVDGIP
+520 HPKQYVLVESIP

-543 LTAAYTAERTD
+543 LTAGHAAEG
-554 AR
+554 ARA